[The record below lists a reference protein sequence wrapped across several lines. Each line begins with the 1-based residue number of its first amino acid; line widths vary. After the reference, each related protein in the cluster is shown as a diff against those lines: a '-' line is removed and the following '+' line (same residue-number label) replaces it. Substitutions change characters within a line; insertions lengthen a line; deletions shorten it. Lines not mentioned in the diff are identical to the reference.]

1 MQAGLVEITH
11 RNIMYAF
18 SKFIQQNSRNILI
31 YKVFLICGALVGAV
45 LQSCA
50 ASEVKHELM
59 HKTKLF
65 GTNELSLFYWEV
77 DDDGP

>member
-1 MQAGLVEITH
+1 M
-11 RNIMYAF
+11 
-18 SKFIQQNSRNILI
+18 
-31 YKVFLICGALVGAV
+31 GAI